1 MYSIIV
7 SNQKYASTKQTN
19 KRNNAN
25 EIKWQT
31 LKSRGIFYSFLIFLI
46 FQWESPEFSNCLV
59 IGTMSS
65 NVILLNYECCW
76 CWSFVLSQLCPK
88 KSIFL
93 FFVVLLSIPFVFLFF
108 RSLWFH
114 SIFRTFGVP
123 SSCRKITRTT
133 KSRFKLNEEK
143 KFIYRTLF
151 VIVLFNPATHASIP
165 WILFY
170 LQKYCF
176 VFLIFVID
184 EKIDFIFFHLLF
196 LMTMVKKRLLFISF
210 LLCIV
215 TFPTSTSIACSFKC
229 MHWLTPRNLCIQNF
243 SFCFEVKTL
252 TTLNLFIFE
261 LSFLNHFLFL
271 DIFYCFCNLSI
282 S

>member
-93 FFVVLLSIPFVFLFF
+93 FFVVLLSIPFVFCILFF
-108 RSLWFH
+108 HSLWFH

-176 VFLIFVID
+176 VFLIFCYRRKNRFYFFPLVVFND
-184 EKIDFIFFHLLF
+184 DGKKKIVVHFVSIVYCH
-196 LMTMVKKRLLFISF
+196 ISNININRM
-210 LLCIV
+210 LI
-215 TFPTSTSIACSFKC
+215 
-229 MHWLTPRNLCIQNF
+229 
-243 SFCFEVKTL
+243 
-252 TTLNLFIFE
+252 
-261 LSFLNHFLFL
+261 
-271 DIFYCFCNLSI
+271 
-282 S
+282 

>member
-93 FFVVLLSIPFVFLFF
+93 FFVVLLSIPFVFYFFILFDF
-108 RSLWFH
+108 IRSF
-114 SIFRTFGVP
+114 VP
-123 SSCRKITRTT
+123 SV
-133 KSRFKLNEEK
+133 
-143 KFIYRTLF
+143 Y
-151 VIVLFNPATHASIP
+151 
-165 WILFY
+165 
-170 LQKYCF
+170 
-176 VFLIFVID
+176 
-184 EKIDFIFFHLLF
+184 HLLVEK
-196 LMTMVKKRLLFISF
+196 LHVQQNLDLNWMKKR
-210 LLCIV
+210 
-215 TFPTSTSIACSFKC
+215 
-229 MHWLTPRNLCIQNF
+229 
-243 SFCFEVKTL
+243 
-252 TTLNLFIFE
+252 
-261 LSFLNHFLFL
+261 
-271 DIFYCFCNLSI
+271 NLSI
-282 S
+282 GHYLLLYCLIPLPTLPYREFYFICKSTVIVFFCYRRKNRFYFFPLVVFNDDGKKKIVVHFVSIVYCHISNININRMLI

>member
-1 MYSIIV
+1 M
-7 SNQKYASTKQTN
+7 K
-19 KRNNAN
+19 KRNLS
-25 EIKWQT
+25 IGHYLLLYCLIPLPT
-31 LKSRGIFYSFLIFLI
+31 LPYREFYFICKS
-46 FQWESPEFSNCLV
+46 
-59 IGTMSS
+59 T
-65 NVILLNYECCW
+65 
-76 CWSFVLSQLCPK
+76 VLY
-88 KSIFL
+88 
-93 FFVVLLSIPFVFLFF
+93 FFV
-108 RSLWFH
+108 
-114 SIFRTFGVP
+114 
-123 SSCRKITRTT
+123 
-133 KSRFKLNEEK
+133 
-143 KFIYRTLF
+143 
-151 VIVLFNPATHASIP
+151 
-165 WILFY
+165 
-170 LQKYCF
+170 
-176 VFLIFVID
+176 FVID

-243 SFCFEVKTL
+243 SFCFDVKTL

>member
-93 FFVVLLSIPFVFLFF
+93 FFVVLLSIPFVFYFFILFDF
-108 RSLWFH
+108 IRSF
-114 SIFRTFGVP
+114 VP
-123 SSCRKITRTT
+123 SV
-133 KSRFKLNEEK
+133 
-143 KFIYRTLF
+143 Y
-151 VIVLFNPATHASIP
+151 
-165 WILFY
+165 
-170 LQKYCF
+170 
-176 VFLIFVID
+176 
-184 EKIDFIFFHLLF
+184 HLLVEK
-196 LMTMVKKRLLFISF
+196 LHVQQNLDLNWMKKR
-210 LLCIV
+210 
-215 TFPTSTSIACSFKC
+215 
-229 MHWLTPRNLCIQNF
+229 
-243 SFCFEVKTL
+243 
-252 TTLNLFIFE
+252 
-261 LSFLNHFLFL
+261 
-271 DIFYCFCNLSI
+271 NLSI
-282 S
+282 GHYLLLYCLIPLPTLPYREFYFICKSTVLYLEFLLSTKKSILFFSTCCF